1 MNKSLKLES
10 GSWRLI
16 TPSHTTAISWKNLSS
31 IFRVVVQ
38 NWPKLIQIT
47 FNSHWEERKSSWG
60 LRIFLCPIKKGPHW
74 DSEFFLCPTLASR
87 RKKKTSF
94 SKENMIKKSRLP
106 EAREIQVTD
115 WLTAPQFHLIS
126 FLIGLGGSTFFFFFY
141 TNHEA
146 LSDKHTFT
154 GYYRHRTENCSTR
167 RIKISKCSLEYSLL
181 QHAPLE
187 EIFFLLR
194 TGLIVG
200 PGTFSYFCWVLCVG
214 VVTVVGG
221 R

>member
-1 MNKSLKLES
+1 MRRKKVFMRTQYFSL
-10 GSWRLI
+10 
-16 TPSHTTAISWKNLSS
+16 SHKK
-31 IFRVVVQ
+31 R
-38 NWPKLIQIT
+38 
-47 FNSHWEERKSSWG
+47 SSWG
-60 LRIFLCPIKKGPHW
+60 LRIFSLSH
-74 DSEFFLCPTLASR
+74 ASVKT
-87 RKKKTSF
+87 KKKTSF

-106 EAREIQVTD
+106 EAWEIQVTD

-126 FLIGLGGSTFFFFFY
+126 FLIGLGGSTFFFFFFY

>member
-1 MNKSLKLES
+1 MRRKKVFMRTQYFSL
-10 GSWRLI
+10 
-16 TPSHTTAISWKNLSS
+16 SHKK
-31 IFRVVVQ
+31 R
-38 NWPKLIQIT
+38 
-47 FNSHWEERKSSWG
+47 SSWG
-60 LRIFLCPIKKGPHW
+60 LRIFSLSH
-74 DSEFFLCPTLASR
+74 ASVKT
-87 RKKKTSF
+87 KKKTSF

>member
-1 MNKSLKLES
+1 MRRKKVFMRTQYFSL
-10 GSWRLI
+10 
-16 TPSHTTAISWKNLSS
+16 SHKK
-31 IFRVVVQ
+31 R
-38 NWPKLIQIT
+38 
-47 FNSHWEERKSSWG
+47 SSWG
-60 LRIFLCPIKKGPHW
+60 LRI
-74 DSEFFLCPTLASR
+74 FLCPTLASR
-87 RKKKTSF
+87 RKKKSF
-94 SKENMIKKSRLP
+94 SKEYMIKKSRLT

-115 WLTAPQFHLIS
+115 WLTVPQFHLIS
-126 FLIGLGGSTFFFFFY
+126 FLIGLGGIQNLFFFY

-146 LSDKHTFT
+146 LTDKHTFT
-154 GYYRHRTENCSTR
+154 GYYGHRTENCSTR
-167 RIKISKCSLEYSLL
+167 RMRISKCSSEYSLL

-221 R
+221 

>member
-1 MNKSLKLES
+1 MRRKKVFMRTQYFSL
-10 GSWRLI
+10 
-16 TPSHTTAISWKNLSS
+16 SHKK
-31 IFRVVVQ
+31 R
-38 NWPKLIQIT
+38 
-47 FNSHWEERKSSWG
+47 SSWG
-60 LRIFLCPIKKGPHW
+60 LRI
-74 DSEFFLCPTLASR
+74 FLCPTLASR
-87 RKKKTSF
+87 RKKKSF
-94 SKENMIKKSRLP
+94 SKEYMIKKSRLT

-115 WLTAPQFHLIS
+115 WLTVPQFHLIS
-126 FLIGLGGSTFFFFFY
+126 FLIGLGGIQNLFFFY

-167 RIKISKCSLEYSLL
+167 RMRISKCSSEYSLL

-187 EIFFLLR
+187 EFFFLLR

-200 PGTFSYFCWVLCVG
+200 PGTFSYFCWILCVG